1 MGRTIKDVANK
12 AGVSVATVSNVINNT
27 RFVSED
33 LRKKV
38 EEAILEVG
46 YHPNVLARGLRRG
59 DTKSIGLV
67 MPDNSN
73 PFFAE
78 LAKEIEDMGFESGYG
93 FFLCNSSSDL
103 QREATYVNMLI
114 SKQVDGIIFI
124 ASHSDY
130 EHLMELK
137 DRNIPVV
144 QVDREIPLQLGDVV
158 LINNEKGGYE
168 ATKYLIELGHRKIAC
183 ITGPFDIT
191 PSADRVSGYRR
202 ALKEA
207 GIPIRE
213 AYILAGDFQYQSGEN
228 NLAHLLRLEDVPTA
242 VFVCND
248 MMAIG
253 AIKQAKISNVRI
265 PEDISIVGFDDI
277 QFVTA
282 VSPSLTTIAQPIRE
296 LAQTAISL
304 LMEKIQKESGMP
316 KGKRIVLEPT
326 LVIRESCRR
335 IG

>member
-38 EEAILEVG
+38 EVAIREVG

-158 LINNEKGGYE
+158 LINNEKGGYL

-191 PSADRVSGYRR
+191 PSADRVRGYRR

-265 PEDISIVGFDDI
+265 PEDVSIVGFDDI
-277 QFVTA
+277 QFVAA

-304 LMEKIQKESGMP
+304 LMEKIQKESGML